1 MLWRLWRLPR
11 FQELAQ
17 TGYVRGRKPM
27 IFFYQDEA
35 GTLSTDSAVGLQHAH
50 DIHFL
55 VYHCF
60 SWGNAGI
67 DRYEGKRRGE
77 SASSISHVGIT
88 YANGQGKERW
98 LETME
103 D

>member
-1 MLWRLWRLPR
+1 MLDVMEVMETPKIPR
-11 FQELAQ
+11 TCPDGVCQGQEAHD
-17 TGYVRGRKPM
+17 
-27 IFFYQDEA
+27 FFSYQDEA

-77 SASSISHVGIT
+77 SASSISYVGIT
-88 YANGQGKERW
+88 SHMQMARERK
-98 LETME
+98 
-103 D
+103 DG